1 MKLNKFFLSAL
12 FLVSSFGVMAQN
24 YLLNA
29 KSPDEITDKGIEDIM
44 AEADGPIP
52 YPHINEN
59 DILFS
64 KMVWETIPLDERA
77 NLIYYYPE
85 TETENRKP
93 LFSVLI
99 DAIKNKDIT
108 EIYDTDDFSY
118 KLSYEDISSKFT
130 RTDTVDEGK
139 VQLVMEG
146 VVDEQ
151 YIQTSRLR
159 PIDVVEYRVKGLWY
173 FDRNA
178 GELKY
183 RILGIAPVAY
193 DANSQLLPEDQ
204 REPTVLFWLFYPDP
218 NVRNVLFSNYA
229 FNEKNPR
236 KKINFDYLFNARRFS
251 GTIYKV
257 DNIQDVTIS
266 EQVGENAWFQ
276 LMEAERIKENI
287 RNMEDDL
294 WSN

>member
-1 MKLNKFFLSAL
+1 MRLNKFFLSAL

-44 AEADGPIP
+44 AEADGPVP

-64 KMVWETIPLDERA
+64 RTVWETIPLDERA

-85 TETENRKP
+85 VATENRKP
-93 LFSVLI
+93 LFNVLI

-108 EIYDTDDFSY
+108 EIYDNSNFDY

-139 VQLVMEG
+139 VQLMMEG
-146 VVDEQ
+146 TVDPQ
-151 YIQTSRLR
+151 YILTRTLN
-159 PIDVVEYRVKGLWY
+159 PTDVVEYKIKGIWY

-193 DANSQLLPEDQ
+193 DANSKLLPESQ
-204 REPTVLFWLFYPDP
+204 REPTELFWLFYPDP
-218 NVRNVLFSNYA
+218 NVRNVMFSNYA

-251 GTIYKV
+251 ATIYKV
-257 DNIQDVTIS
+257 ENIQDEAIS
-266 EQVGENAWFQ
+266 EQVGEDAWFQ
-276 LMEAERIKENI
+276 LMEAERIKEGI

>member
-85 TETENRKP
+85 RETENRKP

-99 DAIKNKDIT
+99 DAIKNKEIT
-108 EIYDTDDFSY
+108 EVYDTDDFSY

-139 VQLVMEG
+139 VQLMMEG

-204 REPTVLFWLFYPDP
+204 REPTELFWLFYPDP
-218 NVRNVLFSNYA
+218 NVRNILFSNYA

-257 DNIQDVTIS
+257 ENIQDATIS

>member
-85 TETENRKP
+85 RETENRKP

-99 DAIKNKDIT
+99 DAIKNKEIT
-108 EIYDTDDFSY
+108 EVYDTDDFSY

-139 VQLVMEG
+139 VQLMMEG

-151 YIQTSRLR
+151 YIVTSRLR
-159 PIDVVEYRVKGLWY
+159 PSDVVEYQVKGLWY

-193 DANSQLLPEDQ
+193 DANSQLLPPDQ

-218 NVRNVLFSNYA
+218 NVRNILFSNYA

-257 DNIQDVTIS
+257 ENIQDATIS

>member
-12 FLVSSFGVMAQN
+12 FLVSSFGMMAQN

-44 AEADGPIP
+44 AEADGPVP

-64 KMVWETIPLDERA
+64 RTVWETIPLDERA

-85 TETENRKP
+85 RATENRKP

-99 DAIKNKDIT
+99 DAIKNKEIT
-108 EIYDTDDFSY
+108 EIYDTDDFNY

-146 VVDEQ
+146 KIDEQ
-151 YIQTSRLR
+151 YIQTRTLS
-159 PIDVVEYRVKGLWY
+159 PMDVVEYQVKGIWY
-173 FDRNA
+173 FDRTA

-193 DANSQLLPEDQ
+193 DANSQLLPKDQ

-229 FNEKNPR
+229 FNERNPR

-257 DNIQDVTIS
+257 ENIQDVSIA
-266 EQVGENAWFQ
+266 EQVGEDAWFQ
-276 LMEAERIKENI
+276 LMEAERIKDNI

>member
-1 MKLNKFFLSAL
+1 MKLNKLFLSAL

-29 KSPDEITDKGIEDIM
+29 KSPDEITNKGIEDIM
-44 AEADGPIP
+44 AEADGPVP

-77 NLIYYYPE
+77 NLVYYYPE
-85 TETENRKP
+85 RETDNRKP
-93 LFSVLI
+93 LFDVLL
-99 DAIKNKDIT
+99 DAVKAKDIN
-108 EIYDTDDFSY
+108 EIYETDDFKV
-118 KLSYEDISSKFT
+118 KLTYNQLKDKFS
-130 RTDTVDEGK
+130 RRDTMPEGFD
-139 VQLVMEG
+139 QLLFGEEI
-146 VVDEQ
+146 DPQ
-151 YIQTSRLR
+151 YI
-159 PIDVVEYRVKGLWY
+159 VEYNLKATDVIEYHTKGIWY

-183 RILGIAPVAY
+183 RILGIAPVVY
-193 DANSQLLPEDQ
+193 DINTKRYAKEEWQAIE
-204 REPTVLFWLFYPDP
+204 LFWIFYPDP
-218 NVRNVLFSNYA
+218 NVRNLLFSNYA
-229 FNEKNPR
+229 YNEKNPR

-251 GTIYKV
+251 SAIYKV
-257 DNIQDVTIS
+257 ENIQDATIE

-276 LMEAERIKENI
+276 LMEAERIKNNI

>member
-85 TETENRKP
+85 RETENRKP

-99 DAIKNKDIT
+99 DAIKNKEIT

-159 PIDVVEYRVKGLWY
+159 PSDVVEYQVKGLWY

-193 DANSQLLPEDQ
+193 DANSQLLPPDQ

-218 NVRNVLFSNYA
+218 NVRNILFSNYA

-257 DNIQDVTIS
+257 ENIQDATIS

>member
-1 MKLNKFFLSAL
+1 M

-85 TETENRKP
+85 RETENRKP

-99 DAIKNKDIT
+99 DAIKNKEIT
-108 EIYDTDDFSY
+108 EVYDTDDFSY

-139 VQLVMEG
+139 VQLMMEG

-151 YIQTSRLR
+151 YIVTSRLR
-159 PIDVVEYRVKGLWY
+159 PSDVVEYQVKGLWY

-193 DANSQLLPEDQ
+193 DANSQLLPPDQ

-218 NVRNVLFSNYA
+218 NVRNILFSNYA

-257 DNIQDVTIS
+257 ENIQDATIS

>member
-85 TETENRKP
+85 RETENRKP

-99 DAIKNKDIT
+99 DAIKNKEIT
-108 EIYDTDDFSY
+108 EVYDTDDFSY

-139 VQLVMEG
+139 VQLMMEG

-151 YIQTSRLR
+151 YIVTSRLR
-159 PIDVVEYRVKGLWY
+159 PSDVVEYQVKGIWY

-193 DANSQLLPEDQ
+193 DANSQLLPPDQ

-257 DNIQDVTIS
+257 ENIQDATIS

>member
-64 KMVWETIPLDERA
+64 KMVWEKIPLDERA

-257 DNIQDVTIS
+257 ENIQDATIS

>member
-85 TETENRKP
+85 RETENRKP

-99 DAIKNKDIT
+99 DAIKNKEIT
-108 EIYDTDDFSY
+108 EVYDTDDFSY

-139 VQLVMEG
+139 VQLMMEG

-151 YIQTSRLR
+151 YIVTSRLR
-159 PIDVVEYRVKGLWY
+159 PSDVVEYQVKGLWY

-193 DANSQLLPEDQ
+193 DANSQLLPPDQ

-257 DNIQDVTIS
+257 ENIQDATIS